1 MPQHITKKE
10 QTNIA
15 INELRTSVSS
25 NNVDIAL
32 PLIKWT
38 LGKIKLSFEEKT
50 RQKIYN
56 NTNKKAGL
64 PRAVNR
70 GVIYYANLGKN
81 IGSEQNGTARPVL
94 VVQNQSFNITSTTVL
109 AIPLTDFLDKN
120 GNPKRLLGTHVDIEH
135 DLLDKKSIIKVEHL
149 RSISKNRLKAPIC
162 DIGTEKMAEIDD
174 KIKLVLGLK

>member
-1 MPQHITKKE
+1 MSHITKKD
-10 QTNIA
+10 QLNNA
-15 INELRTSVSS
+15 LNELRDSTNK

-32 PLIKWT
+32 SLIKWT
-38 LGKIKLSFEEKT
+38 IEKIKLSFEEKT
-50 RQKIYN
+50 RQKTYD
-56 NTNKKAGL
+56 NTHKKSGL
-64 PRAVNR
+64 PRFVKR
-70 GVIYYANLGKN
+70 GTIYYANLGKN

-109 AIPLTDFLDKN
+109 VIPLTDFLDKN

-162 DIGTEKMAEIDD
+162 DIGTDKMAEIDN
-174 KIKLVLGLK
+174 KIKLVLGLKQ